1 VPTVGASGALYGLLL
16 AYAVV
21 FPRRQFDLVG
31 FLPMVLLMI
40 PGQIFYTLG
49 IILFMVLFLN
59 RQMVPLP
66 PIPIPA
72 PTMVLIFGA
81 IELLMGIFY
90 TRSGIAHFAHLG
102 GMLGAW
108 LLLLHWR
115 GRLPFGR
122 RR

>member
-1 VPTVGASGALYGLLL
+1 
-16 AYAVV
+16 
-21 FPRRQFDLVG
+21 
-31 FLPMVLLMI
+31 
-40 PGQIFYTLG
+40 
-49 IILFMVLFLN
+49 
-59 RQMVPLP
+59 
-66 PIPIPA
+66 
-72 PTMVLIFGA
+72 MVLIFGA